1 MYSLYMG
8 ICFPSYSSCSFANR
22 FYALA
27 VCSYSIEPPSIGRR
41 QMLSKKHKETFD
53 ELSKLQKSILDDQ
66 LTSWQR
72 HQQLAGNGAPLEG
85 DLDTIQQWSVTSFA
99 EL

>member
-1 MYSLYMG
+1 
-8 ICFPSYSSCSFANR
+8 
-22 FYALA
+22 
-27 VCSYSIEPPSIGRR
+27 
-41 QMLSKKHKETFD
+41 MLSKKHKETFD